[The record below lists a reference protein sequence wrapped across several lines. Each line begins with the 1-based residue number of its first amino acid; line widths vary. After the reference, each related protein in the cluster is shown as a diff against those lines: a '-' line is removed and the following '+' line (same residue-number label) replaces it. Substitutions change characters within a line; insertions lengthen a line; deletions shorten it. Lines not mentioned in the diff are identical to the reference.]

1 MFSRITPDKINKW
14 KNKKKINKL
23 ISAINHPNDDISN
36 MSIDALN
43 EVDGTEAVMD
53 LLKVLEEGKTKD
65 RIGAARGLS
74 RLGDKRAVPALI
86 NALSNDEASVK
97 VQAAKALGHIK
108 DPQAVNALITTLNDQ
123 SSEVL
128 HDQIVNALVSIGDP
142 SVDLLLEAFDTH
154 TALHVRKHALLAL
167 GRIGSANAL
176 PSLIKSMKDPNPD
189 IREAAEKALYN
200 IGKHDINGMIKLLN
214 DPETMIGAI
223 RILGHTGDIKT
234 IDPLLKSLNHDNPE
248 IVAEVIQA
256 LGRLGGEIT
265 IQPLSDL
272 LSDERY
278 KDIRADGAASKEE
291 QVNINKRN
299 EQNRRIR
306 RHIVRALGQNG
317 SLNVADVII
326 EALADPYTRHEAI
339 ECIIQLGEN
348 TINKALRQDEWIA
361 DDLLHALRKEKTAKN
376 KELIDII
383 ETWKNNY

>member
-1 MFSRITPDKINKW
+1 MFTRITPDKINKW

-23 ISAINHPNDDISN
+23 ISAINHPNDDLSN
-36 MSIDALN
+36 MAIEGLN

-53 LLKVLEEGKTKD
+53 LVKVLEQGKTKD

-97 VQAAKALGHIK
+97 IQAAKALGHIK

-123 SSEVL
+123 SNEIV

-167 GRIGSANAL
+167 GKIGSVNAL
-176 PSLIKSMKDPNPD
+176 PALIKSMKNPNHE

-214 DPETMIGAI
+214 DPETRIAAI
-223 RILGHTGDIKT
+223 RILGHIGDIET
-234 IDPLLKSLNHDNPE
+234 IDPLVNILNHDEPE
-248 IVAEVIQA
+248 IAAEVIRT
-256 LGRLGGEIT
+256 LGKLGGLT
-265 IQPLSDL
+265 AIQLLSEL

-291 QVNINKRN
+291 QASINKRN

-306 RHIVRALGQNG
+306 RNIVQALGQNP
-317 SLNVADVII
+317 SQDISDIII
-326 EALADPYTRHEAI
+326 EALTDPYTRHEAI
-339 ECIIQLGEN
+339 ECIIKLGKN

-361 DDLLHALRKEKTAKN
+361 DDLLHALRKEKTERN
-376 KELIDII
+376 KELINVI
-383 ETWKNNY
+383 ETQIE